1 VEVKTKRRSFIRV
14 VATITAVAS
23 LRVIGQQNQRL
34 PRVALVFG
42 SVPAAEMAGADP
54 VHPYARAFIHALR
67 DLGLVDGRNIVLVRR
82 SSEGHPDRLPELM
95 EEVVR
100 SGVDV
105 IVTTGP
111 AGIRAA
117 QRATDR
123 IAIVAVVSNAL
134 DTGVIN
140 SLARPGKNVTGIGSD
155 TPEIAGKELQL
166 LKESAPAISRV
177 AVVASSPPA
186 GPLERWRV
194 EMDAA
199 ARALGV
205 QLLWLAA
212 DKPEDLDAAFA
223 TIVSERADALYAV
236 GNHVNYAQR
245 QRIAD
250 FALKQRLPSVGFAE
264 EGMLLSYEDD
274 LADNLRRAAG
284 YVKKI
289 LDGTRPADLP
299 FEQPEKYTLTIN
311 LKTAKALGLTIPQS
325 LRSRADEVIE

>member
-1 VEVKTKRRSFIRV
+1 MKVTRRSFICGVTAV
-14 VATITAVAS
+14 VALAS
-23 LRVIGQQNQRL
+23 VCATGQQTKRL

-42 SVPAAEMAGADP
+42 SVPVAEMAGANP
-54 VHPYARAFIHALR
+54 IHPYARAFVHALR
-67 DLGLVDGRNIVLVRR
+67 DLGLVDGRNMVLVRR
-82 SSEGHPDRLPELM
+82 SSEGHPDRLPALM

-100 SGVDV
+100 DGVDV

-111 AGIRAA
+111 AGVKAA

-134 DTGVIN
+134 DTGAIN
-140 SLARPGKNVTGIGSD
+140 SLARPGKNVTGVGLDS
-155 TPEIAGKELQL
+155 PEIAGKQLQL
-166 LKESAPAISRV
+166 LKEAAPAISRV
-177 AVVASSPPA
+177 AVIAFSPPP
-186 GPLERWRV
+186 GPRDRWRV

-199 ARALGV
+199 ARALRLE
-205 QLLWLAA
+205 LLWLGA

-223 TIVSERADALYAV
+223 TIIRERADALYAS

-250 FALKQRLPSVGFAE
+250 FALKQRLPSLGFAD

-274 LADNLRRAAG
+274 LADNLRHAAN

-289 LDGTRPADLP
+289 LDGAKPADLP
-299 FEQPEKYTLTIN
+299 FDQPEKYTLTIN
-311 LKTAKALGLTIPQS
+311 LKTANALRLTIPQP
-325 LRSRADEVIE
+325 LLLRADEKIE